1 MSMGEAHRRLLASDF
16 AGSVRCREDMA
27 THTTYRIGGPA
38 ALFVTCTNLHDLI
51 CVTEILTSEDVDW
64 FILGGG
70 SNLLVS
76 DEGFDGAVV
85 MLDKES
91 LSFID
96 VLSDASADSETVS
109 LYVGAATPLAHLVRR
124 AADHSLTGLECMAG
138 IPGTVGGALAMN
150 AGTADGSIGALVQSL
165 NVLSASCGCIQY
177 RGSDLSWGYRSVN
190 LPDDEIIYKAT
201 IQLHRGD
208 QKTIRSR
215 MQELLERRRKTQPLD
230 LPSCGSV
237 FRNPPEDHAARLIE
251 SVGLKGAEAGGAR
264 ISDKHA
270 NFIVNFDSARAVDVC
285 TLIRRAHDEVQEAC
299 GIDLQTE
306 LRFLGFSHA

>member
-1 MSMGEAHRRLLASDF
+1 MAS
-16 AGSVRCREDMA
+16 
-27 THTTYRIGGPA
+27 HTTYRIGGPA
-38 ALFVTCTNLHDLI
+38 ALFITCISLHDLI

-85 MLDKES
+85 VLDKDS
-91 LSFID
+91 FSFID
-96 VLSDASADSETVS
+96 VLPNTSTDSETVLLS
-109 LYVGAATPLAHLVRR
+109 VGGATPLARLVRQ
-124 AADHSLTGLECMAG
+124 AADRSLAGLECMAG
-138 IPGTVGGALAMN
+138 IPGTLGGAISMN
-150 AGTADGSIGALVQSL
+150 AGTADGSIGTLVQSL

-177 RGSDLSWGYRSVN
+177 RGSDLNWGYRTVN

-201 IQLHRGD
+201 IQLHQGD
-208 QKTIRSR
+208 QKAIRSR
-215 MQELLERRRKTQPLD
+215 MQDLLDRRRKTQPLD

-251 SVGLKGAEAGGAR
+251 SVGLKGATAGGAR

-270 NFIVNFDSARAVDVC
+270 NFIVNVDSARAADVC

-299 GIDLQTE
+299 GIDLRTE